1 MKLIKHFSLL
11 AAFCLSAPVLAQSN
25 ATENDF
31 ATALIGASGA
41 RASYSEFFAS
51 LGRLPDSLQ
60 ELGLSENDFE
70 NEFVEN
76 FAVDSGSN
84 SILVGLSNHFGS
96 RQWVS
101 FVPVVDQNN
110 FTVNFECR
118 TTVSADWVENTG
130 CVGGLSYEG
139 IDITVDRD
147 FFIQTIIA
155 TAPIRLNF
163 QESVQATGSIP
174 TSLLELGASD
184 QVLDQAYINNFIIQP
199 DSGQLLFGLS
209 PVYGTNQWL
218 VFEPIVRRFNV
229 RAWRCRT
236 TLPSSIAA
244 NIGCTI
250 EVNVEDIIR

>member
-11 AAFCLSAPVLAQSN
+11 AAFCLSAPVFAQSN

-41 RASYSEFFAS
+41 RASYAEFFAS

-60 ELGLSENDFE
+60 ELGLNENDFE
-70 NEFVEN
+70 NEFVEH

-101 FVPVVDQNN
+101 FVPVIEQNN

-130 CVGGLSYEG
+130 CAGGLSYEG

-147 FFIQTIIA
+147 FLIQTIVAI
-155 TAPIRLNF
+155 APIRLNF
-163 QESVQATGSIP
+163 QELIGETLSIP
-174 TSLLELGASD
+174 TSMQELGVTNQA
-184 QVLDQAYINNFIIQP
+184 LDEAYINNLIVEP
-199 DSGQLLFGLS
+199 DTGQLLFALS

-218 VFEPIVRRFNV
+218 VFEPIVRKFNV
-229 RAWRCRT
+229 RSWRCRT
-236 TLPSSIAA
+236 TLPSSITG

-250 EVNVEDIIR
+250 GVNVEDIIQ